1 MIVQG
6 YTLTEAQALQ
16 IDKKFFCNDICF
28 NPIQDVEMNWF
39 LPLLGN
45 DTETVAQSEFS
56 WLLDLTI
63 HNFEPYVL
71 NFI

>member
-6 YTLTEAQALQ
+6 YTLSETQANN
-16 IDKKFFCNDICF
+16 IKGKFYNDSTCF